1 MNEPDPIEDV
11 RPAVVVPAR
20 DNSRSPLWLQIL
32 GTLGLPAFLLLWLM
46 GAFDGFLTS
55 PVTAALVEHDKQTT
69 HLLRA
74 ICYGIWRDD
83 PGKCN

>member
-1 MNEPDPIEDV
+1 MSAESGEFK
-11 RPAVVVPAR
+11 PAVVVPEK

-55 PVTAALVEHDKQTT
+55 PVTAAVRDHDRSSIYI
-69 HLLRA
+69 LRA
-74 ICYGIWRDD
+74 ICYGVWRDD
-83 PGKCN
+83 PSRCN